1 MMRNRDLLARLGCCD
16 LPCWAGRFFS
26 TSRRQGC
33 AFLRKPG
40 ISSRPWPLR
49 GSSSPDHS
57 PSDPVS
63 DPPLSLSQHSCL
75 RFCCVVWRSYGAL
88 SVRGSRE
95 GEGRLER
102 ARPQAAAGE
111 ATSCSVL
118 MSLKVI
124 RDLHSF
130 RHALISI
137 SLPPLPPPP
146 PSSQLSNSNLDPTD
160 SSIPFRFAF
169 RPPPAPPC
177 L

>member
-1 MMRNRDLLARLGCCD
+1 MSILELKMMRNRDLLARLGCCD

-75 RFCCVVWRSYGAL
+75 RFCCVCRSRLEGGRGTTRESTAAG
-88 SVRGSRE
+88 GSRRGHVLLGAHVAE
-95 GEGRLER
+95 SDTRFALFS
-102 ARPQAAAGE
+102 
-111 ATSCSVL
+111 SCSYFL
-118 MSLKVI
+118 FPSP
-124 RDLHSF
+124 
-130 RHALISI
+130 A
-137 SLPPLPPPP
+137 PP